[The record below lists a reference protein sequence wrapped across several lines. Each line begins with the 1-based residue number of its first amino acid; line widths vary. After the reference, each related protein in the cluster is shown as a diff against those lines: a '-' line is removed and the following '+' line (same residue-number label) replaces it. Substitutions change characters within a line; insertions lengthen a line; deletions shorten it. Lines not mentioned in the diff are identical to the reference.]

1 MAAQSMPARDAFMTS
16 LAVDDDVVNDENFAR
31 AVVCDVHRYVSASE
45 RVLRV
50 VDDVYR
56 KHHLYVDV
64 TES

>member
-16 LAVDDDVVNDENFAR
+16 LAVDDDVVSDENFSR
-31 AVVCDVHRYVSASE
+31 AVVRDVHRYVSASE

-56 KHHLYVDV
+56 KHHLYVDA